1 MKVLDNNFL
10 EVLKNEGVVSI
21 VTMNETEPHI
31 ANTWNSF
38 VQISKEGSILIPA
51 AGMQATEK
59 NVGLNN
65 KIKIALGSKEVV
77 GFNNYQG
84 CGFLIEGTASF
95 VDSGANFDF
104 MKEKFSFISRVLEVE
119 IKSITQ
125 KI

>member
-1 MKVLDNNFL
+1 MKILEDNFL
-10 EVLKNEGVVSI
+10 EVLRNEGVVSI
-21 VTMNETEPHI
+21 VSMNETEPHI

-38 VQISKEGSILIPA
+38 VQISEEGNILIPA

-65 KIKIALGSKEVV
+65 KIKIALGSKEVM

-95 VDSGANFDF
+95 INSGANFNF
-104 MKEKFSFISRVLEVE
+104 MKEKFPFISRVLELE
-119 IKSITQ
+119 INSIQQ